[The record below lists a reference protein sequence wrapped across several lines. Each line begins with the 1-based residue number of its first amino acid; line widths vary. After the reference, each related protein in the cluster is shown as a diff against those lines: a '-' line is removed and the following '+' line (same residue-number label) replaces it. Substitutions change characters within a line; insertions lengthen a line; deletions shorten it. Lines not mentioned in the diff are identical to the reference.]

1 MFSGIVEAT
10 GVIRA
15 IQKEGSNVHL
25 TIQSSLSDESYIDQS
40 IAHDGVCLTVVKK
53 TSDTHIVTAIEE
65 TLNKSNLND
74 LKINSLIN
82 LERSVLATSRM
93 DGHFVQGHVDTTVV
107 CRDVMEADGSW
118 YYTFELPKEYNIRH
132 GPVIAQFNKLVVPK
146 GSICI
151 NGVSFTIAGLTT
163 DTFSVAII
171 PYTFENTNFKTLK
184 KGNMVNIEFDILG
197 KYIVNYL
204 DKINFK

>member
-10 GVIRA
+10 GVIKA
-15 IQKEGSNVHL
+15 IEREGSNVHF
-25 TIQSSLSDESYIDQS
+25 TIHSSLSGESYIDQS
-40 IAHDGVCLTVVKK
+40 IAHNGVCLTVVKK
-53 TSDTHIVTAIEE
+53 TTDAHIVTAIEE

-74 LKINSLIN
+74 LKINSLVN

-107 CRDVMEADGSW
+107 CRDVLAADGSW
-118 YYTFELPKEYNIRH
+118 YYTFELPKEYN
-132 GPVIAQFNKLVVPK
+132 KLVVPK
-146 GSICI
+146 GSVCI
-151 NGVSFTIAGLTT
+151 NGVSLTIADLNA

-171 PYTFENTNFKTLK
+171 PYTYENTNFKTLQ
-184 KGNMVNIEFDILG
+184 KGNKVNIEFDILG

-204 DKINFK
+204 DKINFN

>member
-25 TIQSSLSDESYIDQS
+25 TIQSSLSGESYIDQS
-40 IAHDGVCLTVVKK
+40 IAHNGVCLTVVKK

-82 LERSVLATSRM
+82 LERSVQATSRM

-118 YYTFELPKEYNIRH
+118 YYTFELPKEYN
-132 GPVIAQFNKLVVPK
+132 KLVVPK

-151 NGVSFTIAGLTT
+151 NGISLTIADLSAH
-163 DTFSVAII
+163 TFSVAII
-171 PYTFENTNFKTLK
+171 PYTFENTNFKTLQ